1 MILLSAF
8 ILESERFK
16 RITINSYEDLPE
28 QAVWIDIIEPTDE
41 ESRWIKT
48 YYHQPLPHESE
59 IESLEATSRFYVDN
73 GGIHINTFFLHDF
86 EELPQNVN
94 VAFILNNNRLF
105 TIHELELTT
114 FRLFRLRARRQ
125 RFDHV
130 NIPHTI
136 LLGLFQAKIDHV
148 ADVIEE
154 MYATL
159 ERISK
164 KVLVEADKDME
175 STITE
180 LAKQEDLIGKV
191 RLSILDQQ
199 RILSALQRH
208 RGFDERLVQDLRDIL
223 QDIDSLSP
231 HISFLF
237 DKIDFLMDFVLSLV
251 NIQQNKIIKIFSV
264 AAVIFLPPTLVA
276 SIYGMNFEFIPEL
289 HWLGG
294 YPFSLFLMIL
304 AGLLPYWY
312 FKRRGWL

>member
-1 MILLSAF
+1 MLSAF
-8 ILESERFK
+8 VLESGRLER
-16 RITINSYEDLPE
+16 IIINCYEDLP
-28 QAVWIDIIEPTDE
+28 QHAVWIDIVDPTDE
-41 ESRWIKT
+41 ENHWIKEL
-48 YYHQPLPHESE
+48 YQQPLPHESE
-59 IESLEATSRFYVDN
+59 IESIEATSRFYINEN
-73 GGIHINTFFLHDF
+73 GTHINSFFLHDF
-86 EELPQNVN
+86 EEHPQNVS
-94 VAFILNNNRLF
+94 VAFILNKNCLF
-105 TIHELELTT
+105 TIHEVELTT

-125 RFDHV
+125 TFSDI
-130 NIPHTI
+130 NTPQTI
-136 LLGLFQAKIDHV
+136 LLGLFEAKIDHV

-159 ERISK
+159 EEISK
-164 KVLVEADKDME
+164 KVLGNAHKDME

-199 RILSALQRH
+199 RVLSVLQRQ
-208 RGFDERLVQDLRDIL
+208 RTFNDALIQDLRDIL
-223 QDIDSLSP
+223 QDIDSFSP

-237 DKIDFLMDFVLSLV
+237 EKINFLMDFALSLV

-289 HWLGG
+289 KWITG
-294 YPFSLFLMIL
+294 YPFALFLMVL
-304 AGLLPYWY
+304 SALLPYWY

>member
-1 MILLSAF
+1 MLSAF
-8 ILESERFK
+8 ILESGRLE
-16 RITINSYEDLPE
+16 RITVNSQEDLPQ
-28 QAVWIDIIEPTDE
+28 QAIWIDIVEPTDE
-41 ESRWIKT
+41 ENQWIKT
-48 YYHQPLPHESE
+48 VYQQQLPHESE
-59 IESLEATSRFYVDN
+59 MEAIEATSRFYLDEN
-73 GGIHINTFFLHDF
+73 GTHINSFFLHDF
-86 EELPQNVN
+86 EEHPQNFS

-105 TIHELELTT
+105 TIHEVELTT

-125 RFDHV
+125 VFTDL
-130 NIPHTI
+130 NTPQTI
-136 LLGLFQAKIDHV
+136 LLGLFEAKIDHV
-148 ADVIEE
+148 ADIIEE

-159 ERISK
+159 EEIGKS
-164 KVLVEADKDME
+164 VLGKAQKDME

-199 RILSALQRH
+199 RILSVLQRQ
-208 RGFDERLVQDLRDIL
+208 RIFNETLVQDLRDIL
-223 QDIDSLSP
+223 QDIDSFSP

-237 DKIDFLMDFVLSLV
+237 EKINFLMDFSLSLV

-289 HWLGG
+289 KWIGG
-294 YPFSLFLMIL
+294 YPYVLFLM
-304 AGLLPYWY
+304 LLSALTPYWY